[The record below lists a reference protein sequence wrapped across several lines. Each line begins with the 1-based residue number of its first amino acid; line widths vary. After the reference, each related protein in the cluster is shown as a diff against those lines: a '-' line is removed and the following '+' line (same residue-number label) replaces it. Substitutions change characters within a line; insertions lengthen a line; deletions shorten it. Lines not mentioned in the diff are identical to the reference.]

1 MDLDENNLDELDN
14 TDALLDTSLFEEDE
28 IAADDDEIAPILA
41 VVDEDEILEEEEEI
55 LDELDALA
63 LEEDEE
69 GFDLYNDDEDF

>member
-1 MDLDENNLDELDN
+1 MMEDDNNLDELDN
-14 TDALLDTSLFEEDE
+14 TNALLDVSLFEDE
-28 IAADDDEIAPILA
+28 VL
-41 VVDEDEILEEEEEI
+41 VDEDEIVAPLMGVAEDDILDDEEEI

>member
-1 MDLDENNLDELDN
+1 MEFEENNLDELDN
-14 TDALLDTSLFEEDE
+14 TNALLDVSLFEDE
-28 IAADDDEIAPILA
+28 ILVDDDEIVAPLIG
-41 VVDEDEILEEEEEI
+41 VVEDEILEEEEEI

>member
-1 MDLDENNLDELDN
+1 MMDDDNNLDELDN
-14 TDALLDTSLFEEDE
+14 TNALLDASLFEDEVLPDDEDE
-28 IAADDDEIAPILA
+28 AVAPLIG
-41 VVDEDEILEEEEEI
+41 VIEDEILDEEEEI

>member
-1 MDLDENNLDELDN
+1 MDLEENNLDELDN
-14 TDALLDTSLFEEDE
+14 TDALLDTALFEEDE
-28 IAADDDEIAPILA
+28 IAIDEEEIAPALA
-41 VVDEDEILEEEEEI
+41 LEEDEILDEEEEI

>member
-1 MDLDENNLDELDN
+1 MMEDDNLDELDN
-14 TDALLDTSLFEEDE
+14 TNALLDTSLFEEDE
-28 IAADDDEIAPILA
+28 VLADDDDLVAPLIG
-41 VVDEDEILEEEEEI
+41 VTEDDVLDEEEEI